1 MKMPPYLI
9 SMRVIDQGR
18 TKFRLWLPLCLLWLL
33 VLPFFLLVLVVTF
46 LADLVTLPLGNRFG
60 FTRLVLGIVG
70 MLSAARGT
78 EIHVDNHRDP
88 DHKRN
93 SVAFTLK

>member
-9 SMRVIDQGR
+9 SMRVMDQGH

-33 VLPFFLLVLVVTF
+33 VLPFFLLALVLTF
-46 LADLVTLPLGNRFG
+46 LADLFTLPMGNRFG
-60 FTRLVLGIVG
+60 FTRLVFGVVDMLG
-70 MLSAARGT
+70 AARGT
-78 EIHVDNHRDP
+78 ELHVNPQDP
-88 DHKRN
+88 EHSTT